1 MLCITR
7 LTVFVYVLHEL
18 GKAVHNIVQNIVQ
31 NIVHL
36 AQEQISA
43 GYL

>member
-7 LTVFVYVLHEL
+7 LTVFVYVRHEL
-18 GKAVHNIVQNIVQ
+18 GKAVHNIVQNIV
-31 NIVHL
+31 HL
-36 AQEQISA
+36 AQEQIRA